1 MQRRAAYWATTATT
15 PGSTARSSTIRS
27 CGKPMRGPGCCF
39 PGRAARPHGGTDE
52 ASRYARGMST
62 EPPMTANPRIAFLA
76 SQTDD
81 AQAALAALSGAHG
94 QHAPEEADVLCPL
107 GGDGFMLQ
115 TLHRHGSLGKPV
127 YGMKLGSVG
136 FLMNH
141 YRAEDAAGVL
151 LERLAAA
158 EPAVRGPLGLP
169 AQTDSGASVGSLA
182 YSEVSLLRQTRPAAH
197 LRIALNGQPRLDELI
212 SDGVLVATPAGS
224 TAYNFSAHGPIL
236 PLGANVMALTPI
248 APFRPR
254 RWRGAVLKSGT
265 EVRFRVRD
273 PHKRP
278 VSATADSHEVRDVT
292 EVLVRESRDRSVT
305 LLFDPEH
312 NLEERILIEQFTA

>member
-1 MQRRAAYWATTATT
+1 
-15 PGSTARSSTIRS
+15 
-27 CGKPMRGPGCCF
+27 
-39 PGRAARPHGGTDE
+39 
-52 ASRYARGMST
+52 MST
-62 EPPMTANPRIAFLA
+62 PRIALLA
-76 SQTDD
+76 SPTDV
-81 AQAALAALSGAHG
+81 AQAALAEFGNLHG
-94 QHAPEEADVLCPL
+94 LHAPQDADVLVAL

-115 TLHRHGSLGKPV
+115 TLHRHGELGKPV

-136 FLMNH
+136 FLMNQH
-141 YRAEDAAGVL
+141 HLGDL
-151 LERLAAA
+151 LARISAA
-158 EPAVRGPLGLP
+158 EPAVLHPLEML
-169 AQTDSGASVGSLA
+169 AQTESGATVGSLA
-182 YSEVSLLRQTRPAAH
+182 YNEVSLLRQTRQAAH
-197 LRIALNGQPRLDELI
+197 IGIELNGQLRLDELI
-212 SDGVLVATPAGS
+212 CDGVMVATPAGS
-224 TAYNFSAHGPIL
+224 TAYNFSASGPIL

-265 EVRFRVRD
+265 EVRFRVLD

-312 NLEERILIEQFTA
+312 NLEERILSEQFMS